1 MQTLQLQ
8 IDYDTKLDNATYDA
22 IKAFQMNTANSS
34 TSDLVNSK
42 IRDIEAAGNGF
53 FTSIANAFNMSGYDS
68 ETLKNY
74 VPALVFTMYDGFY
87 IYSPFENTLDS
98 ETQQKLDN
106 NNRRGNL

>member
-53 FTSIANAFNMSGYDS
+53 FTSIANAFNMSGYD
-68 ETLKNY
+68 TLKNY